1 LSLRF
6 ACASF
11 LLKGGNTGQFG
22 HDRALASV
30 LKQVARLRII
40 WRLNGFLPARKNVS
54 RKRSL
59 AQKVP

>member
-1 LSLRF
+1 M
-6 ACASF
+6 
-11 LLKGGNTGQFG
+11 
-22 HDRALASV
+22 LASV